1 MENLIFILT
10 ASAAGTLSYH
20 ISNKFKKGPVFGSS
34 IITLLA
40 GIVLPLLFPETG
52 GKLAAAAACASYA
65 GMAATKLI
73 PTTFEM
79 AFISALSGIM
89 LLIASNA
96 YVGVGGRLGTIAA
109 LACLAWMGIRRGFK
123 ESDNICMDKLEITKI
138 GVWE

>member
-10 ASAAGTLSYH
+10 ASAAGTLSYG

-34 IITLLA
+34 IITLVA
-40 GIVLPLLFPETG
+40 GIILPVLFPEIG

-73 PTTFEM
+73 PSTLEM
-79 AFISALSGIM
+79 SLISALSGVM

-96 YVGVGGRLGTIAA
+96 YVGIGGRLGTIAA
-109 LACLAWMGIRRGFK
+109 LACFAWIGLRKGIKGT
-123 ESDNICMDKLEITKI
+123 DNICREKLEITKI

>member
-10 ASAAGTLSYH
+10 ASAAGTLSYG

-34 IITLLA
+34 VITLVA
-40 GIVLPLLFPETG
+40 GIILPVLIPEIG

-73 PTTFEM
+73 PSTLEM
-79 AFISALSGIM
+79 SLISALSGVM

-96 YVGVGGRLGTIAA
+96 YVGIGGRLGTIAA
-109 LACLAWMGIRRGFK
+109 LACFAWIGLRKGIKGT
-123 ESDNICMDKLEITKI
+123 DNICREKLEITKI